1 MVSSFIPGRE
11 LVSIVSFF
19 NKDFTGPLGRLDLS
33 SKTNEMNGRS
43 DAPGNSAYAPP
54 EAWITWPWT
63 NSASGLSKYST
74 REV

>member
-1 MVSSFIPGRE
+1 MYLFDKGFS
-11 LVSIVSFF
+11 
-19 NKDFTGPLGRLDLS
+19 GRLQVLGLS
-33 SKTNEMNGRS
+33 SETKEADGASTL
-43 DAPGNSAYAPP
+43 PGGAAAYAPP